1 MSTDDY
7 RKASLFATGSFDLDF
22 PIPDLIG
29 ATEILTEEHRFVIF
43 ISLSIF
49 PTSYFMSSYRHSADC
64 VIITGVILF
73 RFKIHIIILLKFS
86 INALMLQIQINNS

>member
-29 ATEILTEEHRFVIF
+29 TTEILTEEHRSVRVNARCAENVYIMQYLYFDAFSGRNCAAIYPPGPRATRGRW
-43 ISLSIF
+43 SLAHRS
-49 PTSYFMSSYRHSADC
+49 TVSR
-64 VIITGVILF
+64 
-73 RFKIHIIILLKFS
+73 
-86 INALMLQIQINNS
+86 